1 MNSPSTPLPIIKKS
15 FTTSLLGIMKYPR
28 LYVPSITWFIETS
41 LLDFGLP
48 HLKNLGFKSFNIGFN
63 TRF

>member
-1 MNSPSTPLPIIKKS
+1 
-15 FTTSLLGIMKYPR
+15 
-28 LYVPSITWFIETS
+28 
-41 LLDFGLP
+41 LDFGLP